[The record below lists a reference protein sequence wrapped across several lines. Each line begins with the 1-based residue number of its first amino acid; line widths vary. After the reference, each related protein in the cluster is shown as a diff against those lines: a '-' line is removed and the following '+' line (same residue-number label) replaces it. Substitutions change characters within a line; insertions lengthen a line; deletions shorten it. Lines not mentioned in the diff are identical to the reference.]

1 MRTNLPVTQKEYT
14 FPESDLLVS
23 TTDTKGI
30 ITHCNPAFVKASGFS
45 YDELIG
51 QPHNII
57 RHPDMPAA
65 AYKDLWRT
73 IGRGRPWTALVKNRR
88 RNGDHYWVQANVT
101 PILENGKV
109 RGYMSVRSRPDA
121 AAVRE
126 ADALYAHMRAQES
139 AGKRT
144 VELQAG
150 EVRSLGLSRWLP
162 GRGRGPGLRTRLALA
177 LAVMIVLTLLPGL
190 LGATGWALAAWQLGV
205 LMLGAAAILAGF
217 HRNVVLA
224 LREAERFAADMA
236 GCNLATTL
244 SSRYPAPLNGLMRQ
258 LLQVQINLRAVI
270 GDVRAEV
277 ANFLQ
282 SADQLSQG
290 SRDLSGRTHSQAGT
304 LEETA
309 TSLEQLSGTVRQ
321 TAENLSEV
329 ADQSAQ
335 SARLAT
341 RGGEAVQD
349 MVQTMRAIEQSSH
362 KAREIVQVLEGIAFQ
377 TNILALN
384 ATVEA
389 AHAGD
394 RGRSFGV
401 VASEVRALAQR
412 SAEAAREI
420 GSQLH
425 HSSDLVTGGVGQMEN
440 AGTTIQEALEAVAR
454 VDGLIRRISVASR
467 EQSAGIAQISSS
479 VVALDHDTR
488 ANAAQAGESAE
499 SAHDISHHSVSLLRS
514 VQVFRI
520 PGPGVRRLAG

>member
-1 MRTNLPVTQKEYT
+1 MRTNLPITQKEYT

-30 ITHCNPAFVKASGFS
+30 ITHCNPAFVRASGFA
-45 YDELIG
+45 YEELIG

-101 PILENGKV
+101 PILEKGKV
-109 RGYMSVRSRPDA
+109 RGYMSVRSRPEA
-121 AAVRE
+121 ADVRE
-126 ADALYAHMRAQES
+126 ADALYARMRDEEA
-139 AGKRT
+139 AGHRT
-144 VELQAG
+144 FELHG
-150 EVRSLGLSRWLP
+150 GDVRALGLARWLP
-162 GRGRGPGLRTRLALA
+162 GRGRGPDLATRLALA
-177 LAVMIVLTLLPGL
+177 LGAMIVLALLPTL
-190 LGATGWALAAWQLGV
+190 LGATGWVLAAWQLGV
-205 LMLGAAAILAGF
+205 MVLGAAAILAGF
-217 HRNVVLA
+217 QRSVVQPI
-224 LREAERFAADMA
+224 REAERFAADMA
-236 GCNLATTL
+236 GCHLATTL

-290 SRDLSGRTHSQAGT
+290 SRDLSGRTQTQAGT

-309 TSLEQLSGTVRQ
+309 ASLEELSGTVRQ
-321 TAENLSEV
+321 TADTLSEV
-329 ADQSAQ
+329 AGQSAE

-341 RGGEAVQD
+341 RGGEAVQN

-362 KAREIVQVLEGIAFQ
+362 TARNIVQVLEGIAFQ

-412 SAEAAREI
+412 SAGAAREI
-420 GSQLH
+420 GSHLT
-425 HSSDLVTGGVGQMEN
+425 HSSELVTSGVSQMED
-440 AGTTIQEALEAVAR
+440 AGATIQDALEAVAR

-467 EQSAGIAQISSS
+467 EQSAGITHISSA
-479 VVALDHDTR
+479 VAALDQNTR

-499 SAHDISHHSVSLLRS
+499 SANDISHNSVSLLRS

-520 PGPGVRRLAG
+520 PGPGPRRLAG